1 MLELVPK
8 MAITKDDLPPFLT
21 TWSDLFSPT
30 CMFNSHQLRVW
41 TSAHLRGAGWY
52 LECGLKNV
60 PDVERTLYDSA
71 ENANEVILLDGN
83 DGSMDDAARAKAIAK
98 IHAQDLKK
106 KENIKALFEKELAKE
121 EARQAK
127 EAERKL
133 VKNEKTRAKRAKADK
148 VGNTND
154 SAVVDEAQS
163 NRASKEVE
171 KKQKVPLISSTQE
184 RLTQGPVV
192 DEVADDSHLAKDE
205 LFLNSSFASLLPEDK
220 PALPAFKDITT
231 FLEKV
236 FLVSEH

>member
-1 MLELVPK
+1 
-8 MAITKDDLPPFLT
+8 
-21 TWSDLFSPT
+21 
-30 CMFNSHQLRVW
+30 
-41 TSAHLRGAGWY
+41 
-52 LECGLKNV
+52 
-60 PDVERTLYDSA
+60 
-71 ENANEVILLDGN
+71 
-83 DGSMDDAARAKAIAK
+83 MDDAARAKAIAK

-192 DEVADDSHLAKDE
+192 DEVADDSHLANDE